1 MPIYISKMHI
11 LDGDPGLKL
20 QHTLAEQVASESFK
34 QIYNSLDPTNKRVVD
49 SSMEK
54 HTVAWLK
61 AIPTEPKLSIPSDK
75 MVIALRLFLGITLQK
90 DVKECPICRKKID
103 DFNVH
108 MLICSTKKSL
118 TQHYDAIKH
127 CVKELCNAAEL
138 HVDVEASPFWKRDTN
153 GKKDQR
159 RPDLIIHNLT
169 RRGSSLAIDISIAN
183 LFSQVGGSNPRPLT
197 AALSREM
204 DKINKYAA
212 D

>member
-1 MPIYISKMHI
+1 MHI

-34 QIYNSLDPTNKRVVD
+34 QLYNSLDSTNKRIVD

-54 HTVAWLK
+54 HAGAWLK

-75 MVIALRLFLGITLQK
+75 MVIALRLFLGIPLQK

-118 TQHYDAIKH
+118 MQ
-127 CVKELCNAAEL
+127 
-138 HVDVEASPFWKRDTN
+138 
-153 GKKDQR
+153 
-159 RPDLIIHNLT
+159 
-169 RRGSSLAIDISIAN
+169 
-183 LFSQVGGSNPRPLT
+183 
-197 AALSREM
+197 
-204 DKINKYAA
+204 
-212 D
+212 

>member
-1 MPIYISKMHI
+1 M
-11 LDGDPGLKL
+11 
-20 QHTLAEQVASESFK
+20 
-34 QIYNSLDPTNKRVVD
+34 
-49 SSMEK
+49 
-54 HTVAWLK
+54 
-61 AIPTEPKLSIPSDK
+61 
-75 MVIALRLFLGITLQK
+75 
-90 DVKECPICRKKID
+90 KECPICRKRID

-118 TQHYDAIKH
+118 MQCHDAIKH

-138 HVDVEASPFWKRDTN
+138 HVDVEASPFGKRDNN

-183 LFSQVGGSNPRPLT
+183 PFSQVGGSNPRPL
-197 AALSREM
+197 AAVALSREM

-212 D
+212 DCSKLNLAFHPLVMDAYGGIPPNTVQYVLNPLINRVKNFVPPNWAAPTQLKPTGTRGSL